1 MNVYIR
7 INSLAKKNHQNK
19 RIMKEES
26 DIIFNFPSRNS
37 EYSSIIVGIGG
48 GASRIV
54 DQMRKRCILDVGLV
68 GLYAFGM
75 NRKEMNE
82 LSLYNKYL
90 IGQEGLGS
98 GKNRFLAEYECNNSL
113 PVIENI
119 LKNKLI
125 TVFVVCLGGG
135 TGEGCIRSF
144 LGKAKEMQSRAII
157 LVATIPHSSE
167 GKEKR
172 KNALGLL
179 KALEPMVD
187 GLHIVDYDDFQCNTF
202 TELFQKADRKIIQ
215 FTDAFVGMV
224 LRYCLISFDFNDLRA
239 FLEYPTPSKNIN
251 FFTLTGSVDFL
262 RSELLEEWCK
272 KLPAKYS
279 SVDDVAMIIFA
290 IEFTDRLDDSE
301 EATEL
306 MNVINDFMQQI
317 SAGTMVKWGIYRDE
331 TIPSHQYRI
340 NIFTKCR
347 RQ

>member
-1 MNVYIR
+1 M
-7 INSLAKKNHQNK
+7 
-19 RIMKEES
+19 EENLDKLFDYRPLIPGS
-26 DIIFNFPSRNS
+26 GRFAS
-37 EYSSIIVGIGG
+37 IVGIGG
-48 GASRIV
+48 GAGRVV
-54 DQMRKRCILDVGLV
+54 DQMRKCCLPDVQ
-68 GLYAFGM
+68 LYAFGM
-75 NRKEMNE
+75 NRKEMDE
-82 LSLYNKYL
+82 LSLCGKYL

-98 GKNRFLAEYECNNSL
+98 GKDRFLAEYECNNSL

-239 FLEYPTPSKNIN
+239 FL
-251 FFTLTGSVDFL
+251 
-262 RSELLEEWCK
+262 
-272 KLPAKYS
+272 
-279 SVDDVAMIIFA
+279 
-290 IEFTDRLDDSE
+290 
-301 EATEL
+301 
-306 MNVINDFMQQI
+306 
-317 SAGTMVKWGIYRDE
+317 
-331 TIPSHQYRI
+331 
-340 NIFTKCR
+340 
-347 RQ
+347 